1 VPGSWALSDPWC
13 GMEVILGSLNRVL
26 ISAACHLQ
34 YVFGRPPPRT
44 SKATVRE
51 TMCQSV
57 RPWAAKP
64 GTLGSVMS
72 DESYI
77 VIVKQG
83 PIFDGLLFA
92 VGGREQKEE
101 MKGTGRSWVGS

>member
-1 VPGSWALSDPWC
+1 
-13 GMEVILGSLNRVL
+13 
-26 ISAACHLQ
+26 
-34 YVFGRPPPRT
+34 
-44 SKATVRE
+44 VRE

-57 RPWAAKP
+57 RP

-83 PIFDGLLFA
+83 PIFDRLLFA
-92 VGGREQKEE
+92 VDSGEQKQE

>member
-1 VPGSWALSDPWC
+1 
-13 GMEVILGSLNRVL
+13 M
-26 ISAACHLQ
+26 
-34 YVFGRPPPRT
+34 
-44 SKATVRE
+44 RE

-57 RPWAAKP
+57 RPCAAKP
-64 GTLGSVMS
+64 VTLRSVMS

-92 VGGREQKEE
+92 VGSGKQKQE
-101 MKGTGRSWVGS
+101 MKGTGRSSVGS

>member
-1 VPGSWALSDPWC
+1 
-13 GMEVILGSLNRVL
+13 MEVILGLLNRVL
-26 ISAACHLQ
+26 FSTACHLQ
-34 YVFGRPPPRT
+34 YVFGRLPPRT
-44 SKATVRE
+44 SKVTVRE
-51 TMCQSV
+51 TMYQSV
-57 RPWAAKP
+57 RPCAAKP
-64 GTLGSVMS
+64 GTLRSVMA

-92 VGGREQKEE
+92 VGTGEQKQE

>member
-1 VPGSWALSDPWC
+1 
-13 GMEVILGSLNRVL
+13 MEVILGSLNRVL
-26 ISAACHLQ
+26 ISTACHLQ